1 MGILFYSVFNKENIL
16 VSWLYGNNTVERLG
30 KNAFLY
36 DLSKIRSV
44 SAILNRIPDNMSGVY
59 AWYRSFHIDVAA
71 HNNPEIFVSSVLQEL
86 YKPHCVT
93 RETRL
98 PPSHK
103 LIVKPETILSSRKQ
117 EALKYYAADP
127 QFREQ
132 LISLLNNCLLFQQP
146 LYIGKA
152 INLKTRIGSHLNV
165 ESVLRERLKDAEHD
179 LEKCKLL
186 ILCCSESINYR
197 ITESA
202 AIEENNESELSQLEP
217 EALIEDILSRL
228 FLPSFTINY
237 G

>member
-1 MGILFYSVFNKENIL
+1 MEQ
-16 VSWLYGNNTVERLG
+16 LG
-30 KNAFLY
+30 ENAFLY

-59 AWYRSFHIDVAA
+59 AWYRNFNMDATA
-71 HNNPEIFVSSVLQEL
+71 HNNPEAFVSGILTEL

-98 PPSHK
+98 PPSYR
-103 LIVKPETILSSRKQ
+103 LIVKPETILSPKKQ
-117 EALKYYAADP
+117 EALKYYAENP
-127 QFREQ
+127 HFRDL
-132 LISLLNNCLLFQQP
+132 LINLLNNCLLFQQP

-152 INLKTRIGSHLNV
+152 INLRTRISNHLAI
-165 ESVLRERLKDAEHD
+165 ESVLRERLKDAEHN
-179 LEKCKLL
+179 LEQCRLL
-186 ILCCSESINYR
+186 ILGCSESDNYS
-197 ITESA
+197 TFEFEDV
-202 AIEENNESELSQLEP
+202 EEENESEFSHLEP